1 MILMPEHASISSS
14 FLQSGRVQVKSIR
27 CCSLVLDVWIL
38 LAKV

>member
-14 FLQSGRVQVKSIR
+14 FLQSGRVQVKSICR
-27 CCSLVLDVWIL
+27 YSLVLDVWIL